1 MKRSLQYIFDRY
13 PNVEQKAEG
22 QNIPLTNVEDVYYQL
37 SLFIADPETYSFNIN
52 LLYKFLENEDLSF
65 ALKIITDFFQKDTY
79 LIKESGN
86 IIIGTD
92 DLNNTKMYNQTM
104 FANYLSVNGLNF
116 SPNKLSMH
124 YRRQKLPKPDLVIN
138 NTPYW
143 FEHTVELYMK
153 ELLTQKRKK

>member
-13 PNVEQKAEG
+13 PNVEKMMDG
-22 QNIPLTNVEDVYYQL
+22 QNVPLTNVEDVYYQL
-37 SLFIADPETYSFNIN
+37 ALFIGDPETYSFNIN

-65 ALKIITDFFQKDTY
+65 ALKIITVFFQKDTY

-86 IIIGTD
+86 ILIGLEE
-92 DLNNTKMYNQTM
+92 LNNTKMYNQTM

-116 SPNKLSMH
+116 SPNKLST
-124 YRRQKLPKPDLVIN
+124 YYGRKKLPKADLVIN

-143 FEHTVELYMK
+143 FEQTVELYMK
-153 ELLTQKRKK
+153 ELLNQEQKK